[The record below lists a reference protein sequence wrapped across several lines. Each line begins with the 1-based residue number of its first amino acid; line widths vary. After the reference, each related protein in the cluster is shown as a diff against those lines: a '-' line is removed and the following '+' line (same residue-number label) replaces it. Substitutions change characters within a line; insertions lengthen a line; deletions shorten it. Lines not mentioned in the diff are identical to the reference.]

1 MTTVTKANFNIGY
14 LSILCSPVQ
23 KRKTSP
29 SEMFSTSHLAIS
41 TPAENAL
48 LVLLPPQVAL

>member
-29 SEMFSTSHLAIS
+29 SEMFSTSHLDIS
-41 TPAENAL
+41 TPGENAL
-48 LVLLPPQVAL
+48 LVLLPHQVAL